1 VRAEGDNEEKGI
13 YADTLKIEYPRT
25 ERERTK
31 SSNLKLQ
38 EMARRRHALA
48 GLRGNTRTS
57 RVVERMAASSFKR
70 GRADI

>member
-1 VRAEGDNEEKGI
+1 VRVEGDNEEKGI

-31 SSNLKLQ
+31 SSNLKVQ
-38 EMARRRHALA
+38 EMGRRRHALA
-48 GLRGNTRTS
+48 GLWGNTRTS

-70 GRADI
+70 GRVDI

>member
-38 EMARRRHALA
+38 EMGRRRHALA
-48 GLRGNTRTS
+48 SLRGNTRTS
-57 RVVERMAASSFKR
+57 RAVERMTVSSFER
-70 GRADI
+70 GRVDI